1 MKPQVAE
8 WLRQRVIGRKMPTK
22 LETAVAN
29 ALTQAQS
36 ESGKSKDDVMKMAH
50 SFAGKY
56 LKKNGISATDALHRC
71 EFDGCE
77 RAYENRSSLNRH
89 YKKDHDGKNPEDE
102 E

>member
-1 MKPQVAE
+1 
-8 WLRQRVIGRKMPTK
+8 MPTK

-56 LKKNGISATDALHRC
+56 LKKNGISATDALHCC

-77 RAYENRSSLNRH
+77 RAYENRSSLNRVSSSH

>member
-1 MKPQVAE
+1 
-8 WLRQRVIGRKMPTK
+8 MPTK

-36 ESGKSKDDVMKMAH
+36 ESGKSKNDVMKMAH

-56 LKKNGISATDALHRC
+56 LKKNGISPPPTPFTAA
-71 EFDGCE
+71 
-77 RAYENRSSLNRH
+77 SSTAASARTRTAAPSTASH